1 VMHEEQVGTRLDG
14 QSHRDAC
21 GIHRGGDSRHAPAIL
36 DLKPVLRSVP
46 VLEPVRLQQAIALE
60 HNRSERSLR
69 HAAMLTRIRRLVKRP
84 DLSHYTLNRMA
95 LLLVLVTFE
104 VIQERATGQVQDAD
118 QLEERGT
125 AARLLGTGLR
135 VEVQILERVG
145 GK

>member
-1 VMHEEQVGTRLDG
+1 
-14 QSHRDAC
+14 
-21 GIHRGGDSRHAPAIL
+21 
-36 DLKPVLRSVP
+36 
-46 VLEPVRLQQAIALE
+46 
-60 HNRSERSLR
+60 
-69 HAAMLTRIRRLVKRP
+69 
-84 DLSHYTLNRMA
+84 MA